1 MGNLLT
7 SLLNSAGALST
18 YQQVFNVIENN
29 ITNANTAGYAD
40 QNQSLAAQPFDPS
53 QGLSGG
59 VMAGPLVSSRSE
71 YLEQDVRNQQQLL
84 GNSTQL
90 ATDLGQVQS
99 LFNLTGTSEI
109 SDTMSALFNSFSS
122 LSVSPND
129 PGARQSVLN
138 AAGQVAQSFNQAAA
152 GLAQVSTSVESETG
166 SAVTQINQLAT
177 QIAALN
183 QQYQTTPDAS
193 QDAGLSAQMNTD
205 LESLSSI
212 ANFSTIQTSDGGV
225 NVFLGGQT
233 ALVLGSQQFQI
244 SADLSPTGS
253 TILDAEGND
262 ITAQI
267 SSPTTNGSL
276 GALLDEQNTILPG
289 YTTQLNTLAQ
299 TFADQV
305 NGQLAQGVDA
315 NGAAGANLFSYD
327 QANNAASSLAVT
339 NITTDQIAAAS
350 AGAPGGNGNAIAVSQ
365 LATATVVNGLTF
377 TEAYGQLGAQVGQD
391 VANAQS
397 DQTQD
402 QDLVTQAQ
410 QQRSQVSGVNLNAE
424 AAKLLQFQQAYQAV
438 GKLVTVLDDL
448 TETLMDMMPPAA

>member
-1 MGNLLT
+1 M
-7 SLLNSAGALST
+7 
-18 YQQVFNVIENN
+18 
-29 ITNANTAGYAD
+29 
-40 QNQSLAAQPFDPS
+40 
-53 QGLSGG
+53 
-59 VMAGPLVSSRSE
+59 
-71 YLEQDVRNQQQLL
+71 
-84 GNSTQL
+84 
-90 ATDLGQVQS
+90 
-99 LFNLTGTSEI
+99 
-109 SDTMSALFNSFSS
+109 
-122 LSVSPND
+122 
-129 PGARQSVLN
+129 
-138 AAGQVAQSFNQAAA
+138 
-152 GLAQVSTSVESETG
+152 
-166 SAVTQINQLAT
+166 
-177 QIAALN
+177 
-183 QQYQTTPDAS
+183 
-193 QDAGLSAQMNTD
+193 
-205 LESLSSI
+205 
-212 ANFSTIQTSDGGV
+212 
-225 NVFLGGQT
+225 
-233 ALVLGSQQFQI
+233 
-244 SADLSPTGS
+244 
-253 TILDAEGND
+253 
-262 ITAQI
+262 
-267 SSPTTNGSL
+267 
-276 GALLDEQNTILPG
+276 
-289 YTTQLNTLAQ
+289 
-299 TFADQV
+299 